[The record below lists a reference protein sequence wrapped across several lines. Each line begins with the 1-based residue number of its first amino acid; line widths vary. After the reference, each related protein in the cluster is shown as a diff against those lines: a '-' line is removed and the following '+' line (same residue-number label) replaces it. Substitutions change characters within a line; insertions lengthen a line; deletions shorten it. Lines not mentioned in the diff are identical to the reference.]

1 MDRTNS
7 LGEYLRAR
15 RELVQ
20 PEEVGLPPGGR
31 RRVPGLRREEVA
43 MLSGISGDYYLR
55 LEQGRDQ
62 RPSEQV
68 LDALAR
74 VLRLDADATAHLHR
88 LGRPVATRGAMSE
101 REKVRPSLAQLI
113 NSWTTTP
120 AYVQDRL
127 TNVLAAN
134 AIATALSPNYSAG
147 QNLLR
152 AVFLDPGERE
162 FRREWEQVT
171 ADGVASLR
179 EMSNGK
185 LDDPDLVELVGD
197 LSVRSEQFR
206 WLWARHD
213 IKRRIG
219 QLALFDHPQVGPLE
233 LHGEKLAIS
242 GTDGL
247 MLVVFHADPGTRTA
261 ESLALLA
268 SLIDPAPRPRQQRAA
283 TPGQA
288 GDDSQSR

>member
-1 MDRTNS
+1 
-7 LGEYLRAR
+7 
-15 RELVQ
+15 
-20 PEEVGLPPGGR
+20 
-31 RRVPGLRREEVA
+31 

-88 LGRPVATRGAMSE
+88 LGRPVATRGAISE

-179 EMSNGK
+179 EMSSGK

-283 TPGQA
+283 TPGQV

>member
-20 PEEVGLPPGGR
+20 PEDVGLSPGDR

-74 VLRLDADATAHLHR
+74 VLRLDADATVHLHQ
-88 LGRPVATRGAMSE
+88 LARPAATGTANSKPE
-101 REKVRPSLAQLI
+101 EAPPSLRQLI

-120 AYVQDRL
+120 AYIQDRL
-127 TNVLAAN
+127 MNVLAAN
-134 AIATALSPNYSAG
+134 PIATALSPHYAAG
-147 QNLLR
+147 QNLLK
-152 AVFLDPGERE
+152 AVFLDPADRK
-162 FRREWEQVT
+162 FRREWEQAT

-179 EMSNGK
+179 EMSSGK
-185 LDDPDLVELVGD
+185 LEDPDLMELVAE
-197 LSVRSEQFR
+197 LSVRSERFR
-206 WLWARHD
+206 QLWARHD

-233 LHGEKLAIS
+233 LHGEKLSIS
-242 GTDGL
+242 GTSGL

-268 SLIDPAPRPRQQRAA
+268 SLIDPVPRSQPA
-283 TPGQA
+283 TPKQV
-288 GDDSQSR
+288 GDDR